1 MERAELKPRI
11 EEIKELK
18 VVQNWIEGLRENSRK
33 NYLNALAEFC
43 NVIDKT
49 PDEILTIAF
58 QEQRDRVPPWE
69 QQIEDWFKAYKNY
82 FYEKPDCSK
91 TTSTV
96 RRNIVSNFFHFYKL
110 VTPTDSTRREKDRLS
125 IPNERE
131 GLTKKELTEAIEQA
145 KQIKI
150 KALLLTQATSGL
162 AISDVLKITI
172 KQFKDGLIQLDDE
185 RQICRIHQKRTKTSR
200 EHYTFISFEAVEM
213 IQKYL
218 KRERGKYQLKWP
230 LFASERNSEKQ
241 YSTKG
246 YQTALSRLN
255 EMLGWSTDKWKF
267 NKLTSHMLRKFFETQ
282 LTDAGMINDHLIHL
296 MGWKHKD
303 SLKATYYLAHPDEL
317 ERSYIKHLDY
327 LTLENLETLTI
338 ESKEYKELKEQYKKD
353 SQEKDEEIKGIKEA
367 LKAKDEE
374 IAAIYDILN
383 DPEFKNL
390 KKTKN

>member
-1 MERAELKPRI
+1 MKRAELKPRI
-11 EEIKELK
+11 QEIKELK

-43 NVIDKT
+43 NVIEKT

-82 FYEKPDCSK
+82 FYEKPGCSK
-91 TTSTV
+91 STSTS

-110 VTPTDSTRREKDRLS
+110 ATPTDSIRREKDRLT
-125 IPNERE
+125 IPNERK
-131 GLTKKELTEAIEQA
+131 GLTKKELLEAIEQA

-150 KALLLTQATSGL
+150 KALLFTQATSGL
-162 AISDVLKITI
+162 SMSDVLKITI
-172 KQFKDGLIQLDDE
+172 KQFKEGLIQLDDE
-185 RQICRIHQKRTKTSR
+185 RQICRIQQKRVKTGR

-218 KRERGKYQLKWP
+218 KRERGKYKLTWP
-230 LFASERNSEKQ
+230 LFASEKNSPNQ
-241 YSTKG
+241 YSVNG
-246 YQTALSRLN
+246 YLTALSRLN
-255 EMLGWSTDKWKF
+255 EMLGWTTEKWKF

-282 LTDAGMINDHLIHL
+282 LTDASMINDHLIHL

-303 SLKATYYLAHPDEL
+303 SLKATYYLAHPEEL

-353 SQEKDEEIKGIKEA
+353 SQEKDNEIQQIKQS
-367 LKAKDEE
+367 LKEKDEQM
-374 IAAIYDILN
+374 AAIMGILRDN
-383 DPEFKNL
+383 ELMERVN
-390 KKTKN
+390 KTS